1 MERMDRYDYGV
12 KLNRG
17 QIIEVHIAD
26 LHFGAFNP
34 QLQYQILQEQFID
47 KIKQLNN
54 IDLISVDGDIFDHK
68 VMSNSDVV
76 LYASLFIDNLV
87 SICREKNA
95 TLILLHGTYSHDYDQ
110 LKMFYHYMDD
120 KSVDVRVITQIQF
133 EIVKGCRILC
143 IPELY
148 GIEESVYENF
158 FHYSGWYDEAF
169 IHGTYEGSVYGNNV
183 GAGRLLTEKDF
194 TYCTGVAIAGHV
206 HKGGCFN
213 GFYYYCGCPYRWKF
227 GEEEDKGFLIL
238 VHDLDTRY
246 HYTQFEKIE
255 SFRYDTILLN
265 DVISSNPKDLI
276 DYINNLKQT
285 KGIDFIKVKI
295 NTPINGSDKTI
306 INNYYKNNK
315 NTFVEFMDLT
325 EIEEKKREEQI
336 KQNETY
342 GYLMDN
348 SISDL
353 DRFVMYINNSEG
365 YQFITVDKLSE
376 LLSEKF

>member
-1 MERMDRYDYGV
+1 MAREYEYGV

-17 QIIEVHIAD
+17 QMIEIHIAD

-34 QLQYQILQEQFID
+34 KTQYQILQEQFLS
-47 KIKQLNN
+47 KIVTLPK

-87 SICREKNA
+87 SICREKQA
-95 TLILLHGTYSHDYDQ
+95 TLIILHGTYSHDYDQ

-120 KSVDVRVITQIQF
+120 KTVDVRVITQIQF
-133 EIVKGCRILC
+133 EIVKNCRILC

-148 GIEESVYENF
+148 GVEESIYQNF
-158 FHYSGWYDEAF
+158 FNESGWYDEAF
-169 IHGTYEGSVYGNNV
+169 IHGTYKGSVFGDNV
-183 GAGRLLTEKDF
+183 GAGRLLTEEDF
-194 TYCTGVAIAGHV
+194 RYCLGVAISGHV

-246 HYTQFEKIE
+246 HYTHFEKIE
-255 SFRYDTILLN
+255 SFRYDTIFLDDLISN
-265 DVISSNPKDLI
+265 DPKDII
-276 DYINNLKQT
+276 DYINNLQKTQ
-285 KGIDFIKVKI
+285 GIDYIKVRVRY
-295 NTPINGSDKTI
+295 PMNGSDKTI
-306 INNYYKNNK
+306 INNYYRNNP
-315 NTFVEFMDLT
+315 NTFVEFMDIS
-325 EIEEKKREEQI
+325 EIEEKRKEEQI
-336 KQNETY
+336 EQDETY

-365 YQFITVDKLSE
+365 YEFITVDKLSE
-376 LLSEKF
+376 LLSSTI